1 MSTKTTWTDLSRL
14 GWPINDIFR
23 KLNAVRNGTMSGTG
37 DMSINSGVAARWEW
51 WSFNTTIGQPFIQG
65 RRPTS
70 TSREETAWSYDNTHN
85 TKPFEDLWTESWTN
99 TTSAT
104 VTAATSASITLSN
117 HITIFNVASS
127 GLDITISTESSSS
140 ETKETSYNLSH
151 SWTLDV
157 DPGEKLSLIRVITSV
172 SEVADYGQTY
182 GVTSDSMIG
191 TEGKIW
197 NGHYYWGLNINRY
210 LDTPRGTLN
219 IQGSSRITTYNFK
232 LVRESSKGR
241 TETPLPIDLTTDAV
255 GAAQAPAAVLE
266 AFQNIGKLAVSEDTV
281 QVSVPGPA
289 GQEPVAK

>member
-1 MSTKTTWTDLSRL
+1 L
-14 GWPINDIFR
+14 
-23 KLNAVRNGTMSGTG
+23 V
-37 DMSINSGVAARWEW
+37 NSGVAARWEW
-51 WSFNTTIGQPFIQG
+51 WSFNTTIGQPFILG

-85 TKPFEDLWTESWTN
+85 TKPFEDYWTESWTN

-140 ETKETSYNLSH
+140 ETKSTSYNLSH
-151 SWTLDV
+151 TWTLDV

-172 SEVADYGQTY
+172 SEVADYGQIASTDC
-182 GVTSDSMIG
+182 TSRPSA
-191 TEGKIW
+191 EGKIW

-241 TETPLPIDLTTDAV
+241 TETPLPIDLMADAV

-289 GQEPVAK
+289 GQEPVATSGELAIQLAVVNTT